1 MMDKIK
7 EVILGICPDV
17 DLDGDAK
24 LVTDKIVDSIDL
36 VSIISDLADE
46 FGVSIDTEEIVP
58 ENFDSVASIWA
69 MLERL
74 QK

>member
-1 MMDKIK
+1 MDKIK
-7 EVILGICPDV
+7 EVILGICPNV
-17 DLDGDAK
+17 DLDSDAK

-36 VSIISDLADE
+36 VEIISDLEDE

-69 MLERL
+69 MIERL

>member
-7 EVILGICPDV
+7 EVILGICPNV
-17 DLDGDAK
+17 DLDSDAK

-36 VSIISDLADE
+36 VE
-46 FGVSIDTEEIVP
+46 IDTEEIVP

-69 MLERL
+69 MIERL